1 MTKIIIP
8 PTVIISQQAVRI
20 TEMQN
25 DNKAYALEVE
35 ALERKANI
43 LRDNIDY
50 LKMVKDAVE
59 EDENMRD
66 AWETFL
72 YTMKDLDQGPEK
84 TPEIHAM
91 MKHPAFKIAS

>member
-8 PTVIISQQAVRI
+8 ATVTISQQAARI
-20 TEMQN
+20 TEMQKE
-25 DNKAYALEVE
+25 NKAYALEVE
-35 ALERKANI
+35 ALERKVDTLHAKT
-43 LRDNIDY
+43 DF
-50 LKMVKDAVE
+50 LKMVMNAVE

-72 YTMKDLDQGPEK
+72 YTMKELDQGPEA

-91 MKHPAFKIAS
+91 MKHKAFQITA